1 MTRNQLEFALES
13 EAAVVYVKEF
23 MAAKQKVKADEQVLV
38 PFPAGTRFM
47 VLDLGGKFV
56 NLKV

>member
-1 MTRNQLEFALES
+1 MTRDQLEFALES
-13 EAAVVYVKEF
+13 EAAVVNVKEF
-23 MAAKQKVKADEQVLV
+23 MVAKQKVKADDQVLV

-47 VLDLGGKFV
+47 ALDLGGKFV

>member
-1 MTRNQLEFALES
+1 MTRNQLEFALEL
-13 EAAVVYVKEF
+13 EAAAVYVKEF
-23 MAAKQKVKADEQVLV
+23 MAAKQKVKADEQVRV
-38 PFPAGTRFM
+38 PFPAGTQFM

>member
-1 MTRNQLEFALES
+1 MTRSQLEFALES
-13 EAAVVYVKEF
+13 EAAAVYVKEF

-38 PFPAGTRFM
+38 PFPAGTQFM